1 MRHSTW
7 AILRLRFQN
16 GLQYRAAA
24 LAGLGTQLFFGFVFI
39 MVFEAFYAFGPKDP
53 GMTLEQ
59 VITYSWLKQA
69 FLSLVILWMRDNE
82 LFQLITSGN
91 IAYELCR
98 PCRIYDFWYAKLL
111 GQRLSSAVLRC
122 LPILIIV
129 IFLPAPYGLTAPPDA
144 ASFVLFIIALLVGT
158 LMVVAI
164 SMLIYISVFVTMN
177 PSGSILLFA
186 VFSEFFAGFL
196 IPVPLMPDWMQR
208 IVYVLPFHYTVDFPF
223 RIFTGHISKLEA
235 IQGIGMQ
242 ILWLAALVVVGSWL
256 MNRTM
261 RRIVVQGG

>member
-1 MRHSTW
+1 MRSSW
-7 AILRLRFQN
+7 AILRLRFQL

-24 LAGLGTQLFFGFVFI
+24 LAGLATQLFFGFIFI

-69 FLSLVILWMRDNE
+69 FLSLMMLWIRDNE

-98 PCRIYDFWYAKLL
+98 PCRTYDFWYAKLL
-111 GQRLSSAVLRC
+111 GQRLASAALRC

-129 IFLPAPYGLTAPPDA
+129 LFLPAPYGLTPPADA
-144 ASFVLFIIALLVGT
+144 ASLLLFFIALMVGT
-158 LMVVAI
+158 FMVVAI

-186 VFSEFFAGFL
+186 VFSEFLAGFI
-196 IPVPLMPDWMQR
+196 IPVPLMPEWMQR
-208 IVYVLPFHYTVDFPF
+208 IVYMLPFHYTVDFPL
-223 RIFTGHISKLEA
+223 RIFTGHIPKMEA

-242 ILWLAALVVVGSWL
+242 LIWLSVLVLLGAWL
-256 MNRTM
+256 MK
-261 RRIVVQGG
+261 RILRKVVVQGG